1 MADESVVL
9 DNVLCFLIARFG
21 KSSNKQLKSVLL
33 DFYNFEDLYRA
44 KQHVLEAVDQLK
56 SDINLPHIPSR
67 REGEQRNVKS
77 LDDILT
83 VLTHLD
89 ENLKMDILPKYV
101 AESPDAM
108 PSMRLY
114 DGDLVTLMLAFDKL
128 KDRMDSVEGVV
139 TAILGQVNIVRD
151 KLLPTTVQSAV
162 QSAPVVN
169 SGQAQSFYSG
179 LSSAIN
185 NVGVTHTK
193 AHTTATETETE
204 LTGNLRQNTD
214 RTSVDSV
221 VRNWASAV
229 ETASTPIA
237 VHNRYSVLRD
247 HDDVE
252 NGNDSEQ
259 FTEQRSRRSVKRRR
273 QQSRQQAQ
281 HQQQQQQTVDQSNHR
296 NSERRPGRSLLT
308 GKLKITAPGQRF
320 TAAKNIVKKAVFCV
334 DNVHPSVEVDDLR
347 LYVTGLS
354 VQVLTC
360 FKAKPRRRRYE
371 SDESA
376 DRKAFR
382 LCIAAA
388 DRERLLDESKW
399 PESIVISE
407 WYHINPTQRTNEQ
420 TVQRTVADIRRQA
433 EDTAQTSGDN
443 TVVYNT
449 ATEETTTDATSD
461 ADMDQ
466 PTSDHGDC

>member
-1 MADESVVL
+1 M
-9 DNVLCFLIARFG
+9 
-21 KSSNKQLKSVLL
+21 
-33 DFYNFEDLYRA
+33 
-44 KQHVLEAVDQLK
+44 
-56 SDINLPHIPSR
+56 
-67 REGEQRNVKS
+67 
-77 LDDILT
+77 
-83 VLTHLD
+83 
-89 ENLKMDILPKYV
+89 
-101 AESPDAM
+101 
-108 PSMRLY
+108 
-114 DGDLVTLMLAFDKL
+114 
-128 KDRMDSVEGVV
+128 
-139 TAILGQVNIVRD
+139 
-151 KLLPTTVQSAV
+151 
-162 QSAPVVN
+162 
-169 SGQAQSFYSG
+169 
-179 LSSAIN
+179 
-185 NVGVTHTK
+185 THTK

-281 HQQQQQQTVDQSNHR
+281 HQQQQQQPVDQSNHR

-308 GKLKITAPGQRF
+308 GKLKITVPGQRF
-320 TAAKNIVKKAVFCV
+320 TAAKNIAKKAVFCV

-420 TVQRTVADIRRQA
+420 TVQRTVADIHRQA